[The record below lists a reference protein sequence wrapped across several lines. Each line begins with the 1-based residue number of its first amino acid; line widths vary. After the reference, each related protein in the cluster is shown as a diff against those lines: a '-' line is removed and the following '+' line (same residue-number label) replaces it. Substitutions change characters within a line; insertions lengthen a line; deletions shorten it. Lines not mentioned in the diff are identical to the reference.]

1 MKHIISVLC
10 ENQFGAFNRIVTMF
24 SGKGFNVNS
33 ISIGETEN
41 PEVSRMTIVTQG
53 DDKIIEQVVKQ
64 LNRLIDT
71 IKIIDFTKQAIV
83 QRELALISVFYQKGN
98 RSEIIDI
105 CEIFRGNIVDI
116 NNKTLMVEITGP
128 PEKIDAVIN
137 VLMPYGIKEIARSGN
152 VVLKRGEQVKKVTST
167 EKE

>member
-1 MKHIISVLC
+1 MRHIISVLC
-10 ENQFGAFNRIVTMF
+10 ENHFGAFNRIVTMF

-33 ISIGETEN
+33 MSIGETEN
-41 PEVSRMTIVTQG
+41 PEISRMTIVTEG

-71 IKIIDFTKQAIV
+71 IKIIDLSKQPIV
-83 QRELALISVFYQKGN
+83 QRELALITVSYQKGN
-98 RSEIIDI
+98 RGEVIELS
-105 CEIFRGNIVDI
+105 EIFRGNIVDI
-116 NNKTLMVEITGP
+116 NNKTIMMEVTGP
-128 PEKIDAVIN
+128 PEKIDAIIN

-152 VVLKRGEQVKKVTST
+152 VVLKRGEMLKKSLQ